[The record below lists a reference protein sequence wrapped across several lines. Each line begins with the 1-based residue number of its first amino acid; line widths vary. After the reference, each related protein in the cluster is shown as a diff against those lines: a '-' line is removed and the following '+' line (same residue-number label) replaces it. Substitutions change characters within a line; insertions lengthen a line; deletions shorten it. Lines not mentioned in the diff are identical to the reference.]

1 MAMSQGERLW
11 RLQQSSNRYLS
22 RQQTTSSWNHT
33 REIVQ
38 PRSSGVVFPAT
49 KTPTNQAIQNTVVR
63 MGSEVPGGT
72 DSAITKN
79 VYNATGAPI
88 GCSANVVTSGSE
100 TFDEANALIQKAQS
114 VRCCNKINEYWN
126 YNGYSIDVT
135 GGKDLSGGFITG
147 IKGGV
152 CCPLPNL
159 VNNAQLPNWVK
170 CSYCLNFYNPTV
182 SAKCCYGTPYP
193 SSQLYP
199 RQPIDWELRRYGDDR
214 VPEGCGPAPTI
225 TNFGIVGV
233 IPGTGPWQV
242 AWTQTNTQTVGV
254 VVYDGNNQIYPAV
267 ITYDSLSQVTIA
279 DFTNTGDSATYTV
292 VVTATNDCGSVT
304 QSGTFLVRGSR

>member
-11 RLQQSSNRYLS
+11 RLQQSSNRFLS

-38 PRSSGVVFPAT
+38 PRSSGFVYPAT

-88 GCSANVVTSGSE
+88 GCSATVVTSGSE

-114 VRCCNKINEYWN
+114 VRCCNRINEYWN

-135 GGKDLSGGFITG
+135 GGRDLSGGFVTG
-147 IKGGV
+147 IRGGV

-159 VNNAQLPNWVK
+159 VNDAKVPEAIQCASCQKFYFPSPAQPRC
-170 CSYCLNFYNPTV
+170 CSGP
-182 SAKCCYGTPYP
+182 AYP
-193 SSQLYP
+193 SSSLYP
-199 RQPIDWELRRYGDDR
+199 PPPIDWELRRYGEAG
-214 VPEGCGPAPTI
+214 VPSVPT
-225 TNFGIVGV
+225 TK
-233 IPGTGPWQV
+233 
-242 AWTQTNTQTVGV
+242 
-254 VVYDGNNQIYPAV
+254 
-267 ITYDSLSQVTIA
+267 
-279 DFTNTGDSATYTV
+279 
-292 VVTATNDCGSVT
+292 TA
-304 QSGTFLVRGSR
+304 F